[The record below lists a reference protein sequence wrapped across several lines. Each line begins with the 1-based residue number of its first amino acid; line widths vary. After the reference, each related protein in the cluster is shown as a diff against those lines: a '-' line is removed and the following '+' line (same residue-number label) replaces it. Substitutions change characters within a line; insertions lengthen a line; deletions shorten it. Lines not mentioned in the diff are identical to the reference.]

1 MLSSSGLV
9 ILRYKLKTQVW
20 GFGMD
25 CYNGGNTELDTSKS
39 PVSFLLRT
47 QHTYNTEVPI
57 FVRVLHCKM
66 QASKFVEQL
75 LAGGSPKRQ
84 ALFNCPLGTMC
95 SNGRWKKKY

>member
-66 QASKFVEQL
+66 QASKSVEQL
-75 LAGGSPKRQ
+75 LEE
-84 ALFNCPLGTMC
+84 ALKDGLCLTALWGQRALMED
-95 SNGRWKKKY
+95 GKKKY